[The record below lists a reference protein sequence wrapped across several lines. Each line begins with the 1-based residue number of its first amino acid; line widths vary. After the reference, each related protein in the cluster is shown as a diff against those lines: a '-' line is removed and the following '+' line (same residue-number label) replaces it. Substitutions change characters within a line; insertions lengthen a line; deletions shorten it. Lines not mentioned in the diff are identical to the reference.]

1 MNHDSFLLL
10 VLMNCDFLN
19 NVVIPFFFLYNLLVF
34 FEADLCFCF
43 FAKRK
48 DQNTKSKLEPGIKS
62 EILF

>member
-34 FEADLCFCF
+34 LKQIYVFVFSL
-43 FAKRK
+43 KGK